1 MLPSLLCSCSVA
13 ERVSE
18 LSFASAQASDSNKQF
33 PPRRSASNEAS
44 CEFPWETCTLVECG
58 LQRLSMQDTREYKER
73 FLLEPS
79 RRMSC
84 SRGIASLCVDG
95 TSMIEIVDSAMHF
108 QPCAS
113 SSLATLYYV
122 RSWVRACIR
131 CDPQGG
137 GAALIQNNK
146 LHNPWMPARLHTDHD
161 ANVPPGLTAPRP
173 LLNILAVT

>member
-113 SSLATLYYV
+113 SSLFNTVLRAVVGEGLHSL
-122 RSWVRACIR
+122 RS
-131 CDPQGG
+131 
-137 GAALIQNNK
+137 
-146 LHNPWMPARLHTDHD
+146 
-161 ANVPPGLTAPRP
+161 LTARWRTSSV
-173 LLNILAVT
+173 ACR